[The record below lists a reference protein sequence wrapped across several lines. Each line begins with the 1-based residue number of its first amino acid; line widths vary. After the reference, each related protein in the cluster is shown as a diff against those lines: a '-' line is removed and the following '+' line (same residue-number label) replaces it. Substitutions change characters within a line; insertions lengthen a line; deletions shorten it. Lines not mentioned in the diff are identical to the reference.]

1 MKSDALFLLPFKF
14 LKPNVVLTIIVKTLE
29 DKFTSS

>member
-14 LKPNVVLTIIVKTLE
+14 LKLNVVLTIIVKTLE